1 MALLSPDQAMP
12 YPIEVH
18 HRIRTNEREDYLS
31 AARAVSRC
39 ADVVAIQHEDGSWG
53 GTDGGHILDFV
64 GALQI
69 PAVTTLHGV
78 LPNPTPGQRAVM
90 TELISASVA
99 TVVMSKA
106 AVTLLRDGYGIDRR
120 RVSIIPHGTPEL
132 PLVDSATV
140 KPALEVAGR
149 DVILNFGLLSPD
161 KGHELILAALPAI
174 IAAHPKVLY
183 VVVGATNPD
192 VLRRDGEA
200 HRNKLAAQVERLG
213 IGKHVRFVDRFV
225 GRVDLTRWLEGADVY
240 VSPTTDLAQVASPT
254 LSYAMAAGRAA
265 VSTPSAFATEL
276 LADGRGILA
285 AADPA
290 EFGRAIIDLLGDDA
304 KRTATGRRAYAFSRR
319 MVWSSV
325 GAAYLDLFE
334 QVRAR
339 RAGAVRPETLA
350 AVSA

>member
-1 MALLSPDQAMP
+1 
-12 YPIEVH
+12 
-18 HRIRTNEREDYLS
+18 
-31 AARAVSRC
+31 
-39 ADVVAIQHEDGSWG
+39 
-53 GTDGGHILDFV
+53 
-64 GALQI
+64 
-69 PAVTTLHGV
+69 
-78 LPNPTPGQRAVM
+78 TPSQRAIVA
-90 TELISASVA
+90 ELLSASVA

-106 AVTLLRDGYGIDRR
+106 AATLLRGAYGIDRR
-120 RVSIIPHGTPEL
+120 RVSIIPHGAPEL
-132 PLVDSATV
+132 PLVDSAIV

-149 DVILNFGLLSPD
+149 DVILDFGLLGPE
-161 KGHELILAALPAI
+161 KGHELVLAALPAV

-192 VLRRDGEA
+192 VLRRDGETY
-200 HRNKLAAQVERLG
+200 RKKLAAQVERLG

-225 GRVDLTRWLEGADVY
+225 GRVDLTRWLEGADVF
-240 VSPTTDLAQVASPT
+240 VSSTTNLEQVASPT
-254 LSYAMAAGRAA
+254 LSYAMAAGRAM

-290 EFGRAIIDLLGDDA
+290 EFGRAIIDLLDDDTRRA
-304 KRTATGRRAYAFSRR
+304 AIGRRAYAFSRR

-325 GAAYLDLFE
+325 GAEYLDLFE
-334 QVRAR
+334 QVRTR